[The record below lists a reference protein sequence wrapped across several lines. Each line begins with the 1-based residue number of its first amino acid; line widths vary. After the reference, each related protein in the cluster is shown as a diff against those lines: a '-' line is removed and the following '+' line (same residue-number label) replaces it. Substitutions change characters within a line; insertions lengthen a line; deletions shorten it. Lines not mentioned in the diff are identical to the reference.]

1 MASERAHTVQHST
14 HSWMIQHTVV
24 RNCTHLWS
32 AYVNECGRIATPLKP
47 KFTIEIVWWL
57 LQNFQ
62 LESLFKRFFFLKLK
76 WKRWHRVHFPFIC
89 FVSLRLKISLIQL
102 SVKFVSFLLLLVIFS
117 NTILKYRWRKVVF
130 LIQYLYHMKY
140 TMVPFNDIQP
150 LLMLY
155 IQILFNVLISYVEL
169 HLYMVYTKVF
179 VFGSWSY

>member
-32 AYVNECGRIATPLKP
+32 AYVNECGRIATPLKL
-47 KFTIEIVWWL
+47 KFTIEIVWWF

-62 LESLFKRFFFLKLK
+62 HESLFKRLVLQLK
-76 WKRWHRVHFPFIC
+76 WKAWHRVHISFIY

-130 LIQYLYHMKY
+130 LMKYLYHMKY
-140 TMVPFNDIQP
+140 LMVPFNDIQP

-155 IQILFNVLISYVEL
+155 IQIAFNVLISCVEL
-169 HLYMVYTKVF
+169 RLYIVYTKVF